1 VNERDSR
8 EYPARPIVGVGAVVY
23 VTPGDAAALGLPS
36 AGVILV
42 RRGHP
47 PLAGEWSLPGGTLE
61 VGETLAAAI
70 AREVAEEI
78 GLSVRVGPVIEVL
91 DRIMRDA
98 QERVQ
103 YHFVLVDYL
112 CRPAGGTLR
121 AGSDAADI
129 AIADPAAL
137 APFRLTDKAASV
149 IARGVEMARDSATR
163 GSDLVFQHSRNVGIQ
178 DLTQIGSDPKR
189 DGG

>member
-1 VNERDSR
+1 MNDRDSR

-36 AGVILV
+36 PGVILV

-61 VGETLAAAI
+61 VGETLDGAI
-70 AREVAEEI
+70 AREVAEET
-78 GLSVRVGPVIEVL
+78 GLVVRVGPVIDVF
-91 DRIMRDA
+91 DRIMLDD

-121 AGSDAADI
+121 AGSDAVDI
-129 AIADPAAL
+129 VIADPAAL
-137 APFRLTDKAASV
+137 ESFRLTEKAASV
-149 IARGVEMARDSATR
+149 IARGVEMAGDEGLSHRA
-163 GSDLVFQHSRNVGIQ
+163 
-178 DLTQIGSDPKR
+178 
-189 DGG
+189 

>member
-1 VNERDSR
+1 MNERGSR

-23 VTPGDAAALGLPS
+23 VTPGDAAALDLPA

-42 RRGHP
+42 RRGHQ

-61 VGETLAAAI
+61 VGETLDAAI
-70 AREVAEEI
+70 AREVAEET
-78 GLSVRVGPVIEVL
+78 GLTVQVGPVIDVF
-91 DRIMRDA
+91 DRIMLDD
-98 QERVQ
+98 QDRVQ

-129 AIADPAAL
+129 TIADPETL
-137 APFRLTDKAASV
+137 EPFRLTDKATSV
-149 IARGVEMARDSATR
+149 IARGVRMAVEGMES
-163 GSDLVFQHSRNVGIQ
+163 
-178 DLTQIGSDPKR
+178 
-189 DGG
+189 

>member
-23 VTPGDAAALGLPS
+23 VTPGDAAALCLPAS
-36 AGVILV
+36 GVILV
-42 RRGHP
+42 KRGHQ

-61 VGETLAAAI
+61 VGERLEVAI
-70 AREVAEEI
+70 AREVAEET
-78 GLSVRVGPVIEVL
+78 GLTVRVGPVVDVF
-91 DRIMRDA
+91 DRIMRDD

-137 APFRLTDKAASV
+137 EPFRLTDKAISV
-149 IARGVEMARDSATR
+149 IARGVRMAVEGMES
-163 GSDLVFQHSRNVGIQ
+163 
-178 DLTQIGSDPKR
+178 
-189 DGG
+189 